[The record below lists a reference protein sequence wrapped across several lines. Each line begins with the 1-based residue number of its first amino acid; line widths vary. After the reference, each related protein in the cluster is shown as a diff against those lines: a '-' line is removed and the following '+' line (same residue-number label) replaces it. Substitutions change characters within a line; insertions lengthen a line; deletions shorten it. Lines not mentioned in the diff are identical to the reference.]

1 MQVFWIIFHHE
12 LQISFR
18 HLGKIFANFLFF
30 LISVAIFFL
39 ISQNQDDQAS
49 AAFYSITIIWFSLL
63 SCLIFSAAEF
73 LKKDFDDGT
82 IEQVLTSIENFEIFV
97 LAKMLANWMICALPI
112 LLSVIPLSLAI
123 GFDQSLIIN
132 FLILIFLATLAINFI
147 CSFCGSLSVLGNSA
161 PMIAVIALPL
171 IIPILLIAY
180 SGLNENSLTSF
191 KILAGLCI
199 FIGCISVFA
208 TAKIIKI
215 AAE

>member
-30 LISVAIFFL
+30 LISVAIFL
-39 ISQNQDDQAS
+39 LLSQNQDNQGS
-49 AAFYSITIIWFSLL
+49 TAFYSITVIWFSLL

-82 IEQVLTSIENFEIFV
+82 IEQILTSCDNFEIFV
-97 LAKMLANWMICALPI
+97 LAKMLANWLICALPI
-112 LLSVIPLSLAI
+112 LISTFPISALIGLDQEMSV
-123 GFDQSLIIN
+123 N
-132 FLILIFLATLAINFI
+132 FLILIFLATLSINFI
-147 CSFCGSLSVLGNSA
+147 CTFCGSLSVLGNSA

-171 IIPILLIAY
+171 IIPILLLAY
-180 SGLNENSLTSF
+180 SGLSFDTSANF

-199 FIGCISVFA
+199 FIGSISVFA
-208 TAKIIKI
+208 TAKIVKI

>member
-39 ISQNQDDQAS
+39 ISQNQDNQAS
-49 AAFYSITIIWFSLL
+49 TAFYSITIIWFSLL

>member
-39 ISQNQDDQAS
+39 ISQNQDNQAS
-49 AAFYSITIIWFSLL
+49 TAFYSITIIWFSLL
-63 SCLIFSAAEF
+63 SCLIFSASEF

-97 LAKMLANWMICALPI
+97 LAKMLANWTICALPI

-180 SGLNENSLTSF
+180 SGLSENSLTSF

-199 FIGCISVFA
+199 FIGSISVFA